1 MKKIRNETKL
11 VILSLLILS
20 LFVIFSFSASAAPIS
35 ISDAV
40 EGTWNEAR
48 GEIVEIVNNVV
59 FPIIDT
65 ILAILFFVK
74 LTLSYLDYRKHGHF
88 EWTAPAILLV
98 SLIFSLTCPLYIWQ
112 II

>member
-1 MKKIRNETKL
+1 MKKKL
-11 VILSLLILS
+11 KLWIIFIFIILTFTLLTTSI
-20 LFVIFSFSASAAPIS
+20 SAAPIS

-40 EGTWNEAR
+40 EGTWLEAR
-48 GEIVEIVNNVV
+48 GQIVEIVNNVI

-65 ILAILFFVK
+65 ILGILFFVK
-74 LTLSYLDYRKHGHF
+74 LTMSYLDYRKHGQF

-98 SLIFSLTCPLYIWQ
+98 SLIFSLTCPLYLWK